1 MAPELLLWF
10 EYEVFSTD
18 LYHEHSV
25 PSSWCYLG
33 RLGKLCRGRGIRIN
47 LENVDHWAWVLGVFY
62 PQPLFLLPVHHDVNS
77 FCNTPAGGPRNSEPK
92 QITKD

>member
-18 LYHEHSV
+18 LYREHSV
-25 PSSWCYLG
+25 PSPWCYLG
-33 RLGKLCRGRGIRIN
+33 RLGKLCRGRRVRIN
-47 LENVDHWAWVLGVFY
+47 LEDVDHWAWVLGVFY
-62 PQPLFLLPVHHDVNS
+62 PQPFSLLPVHHDVNS